1 MDNSFQGRP
10 APTLRWYGDKWNNQ
24 GSYDSKNNTG
34 GFYFLMLPQPL
45 CLEHFK
51 RKEWFKKSYYGSF
64 NWNSRRV

>member
-1 MDNSFQGRP
+1 MDNNFQGRP

-45 CLEHFK
+45 IWNTLNG
-51 RKEWFKKSYYGSF
+51 RNGLKS
-64 NWNSRRV
+64 RIME